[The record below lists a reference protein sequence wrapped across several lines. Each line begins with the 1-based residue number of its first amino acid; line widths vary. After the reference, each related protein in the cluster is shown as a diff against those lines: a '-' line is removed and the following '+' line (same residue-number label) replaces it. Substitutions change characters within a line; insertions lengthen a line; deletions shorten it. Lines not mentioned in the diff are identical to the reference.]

1 MAMKIECLKMGAFET
16 CCYVVQQGSA
26 VLVLDPA
33 GRSPGIVSVQQGRQ
47 VSAIVLTHGHFDHIG
62 GADELA
68 ALYHC
73 PIYLHPADKPLLKQP
88 ELNTLAGYTAR
99 VSTPTL
105 PLKEGRMNVGG
116 MEMQV
121 MEAPG
126 HTPGSVLICIGQD
139 CFCGDVIFAGSI
151 GRTDL
156 PLGSQSEMKQ
166 TLKRI
171 QALDPDLR
179 LYPGHGPQTT
189 LGQELRTNPFLT
201 RKY

>member
-1 MAMKIECLKMGAFET
+1 
-16 CCYVVQQGSA
+16 
-26 VLVLDPA
+26 
-33 GRSPGIVSVQQGRQ
+33 
-47 VSAIVLTHGHFDHIG
+47 
-62 GADELA
+62 
-68 ALYHC
+68 
-73 PIYLHPADKPLLKQP
+73 
-88 ELNTLAGYTAR
+88 
-99 VSTPTL
+99 
-105 PLKEGRMNVGG
+105 MNVGG